1 MVAPVRGVFR
11 HAGDCEHIQLQHGEL
26 HPQLGA
32 EAAGVLQLEPGLEG
46 GLDKIGL
53 HLGAMLQGGVQ
64 QVGRV
69 HPAGKAQGH
78 LGALLEEISKLHKHP
93 FHKKATGIR
102 RARSASCGIIVFSMI
117 PALGPGSAAL
127 LGGAPS

>member
-78 LGALLEEISKLHKHP
+78 PGALPEKLLQLH
-93 FHKKATGIR
+93 
-102 RARSASCGIIVFSMI
+102 S
-117 PALGPGSAAL
+117 AL
-127 LGGAPS
+127 LSLLKRQQEPNPARFGAPDLLPAESSFSP